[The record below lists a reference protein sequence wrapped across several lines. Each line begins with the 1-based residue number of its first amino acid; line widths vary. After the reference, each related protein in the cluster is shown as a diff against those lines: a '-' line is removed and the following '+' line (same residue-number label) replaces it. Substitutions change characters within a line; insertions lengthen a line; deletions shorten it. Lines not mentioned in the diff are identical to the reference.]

1 VRNYVRN
8 RRLPHDNLDN
18 QPVAQDQLGPGFTR
32 RVVKTNPVE
41 SNSARM
47 FYERWS
53 ITCVERTRGLDA
65 QALRMWAHRL
75 VSELAVQDWFVFI
88 YLLVLSGAVAAA
100 PASPERTT
108 NLHQLVALL
117 VWLVVTLVA
126 VRGGILARST
136 FASLLYRLSL
146 LGTTLASYFMLRSLL
161 PIVNTGALDAPLYR
175 FDLAVFGFEPTLWMD
190 QFVTPQTTEWFAF
203 FYYSYFFLI
212 AAYVLPMVLL
222 CRRMKLFAEFSL
234 GFLGVYL
241 FAHII
246 YMLVPGYGPFRFL
259 ADQFQNPL
267 PLGFWYERVLEAV
280 NGAGAQK
287 DIFPSLHTGGP
298 TVCFLFAL
306 RHRKTS
312 PFKYTWVVTGFF
324 AANIIIATM
333 FLRWHYLID
342 IIAGLTLA
350 TLASVAAAAIANWEH
365 NVRLQ
370 RALQPVWFHL
380 LPARK
385 PSASLDTSSESQATS

>member
-1 VRNYVRN
+1 
-8 RRLPHDNLDN
+8 
-18 QPVAQDQLGPGFTR
+18 
-32 RVVKTNPVE
+32 
-41 SNSARM
+41 
-47 FYERWS
+47 
-53 ITCVERTRGLDA
+53 
-65 QALRMWAHRL
+65 
-75 VSELAVQDWFVFI
+75 
-88 YLLVLSGAVAAA
+88 
-100 PASPERTT
+100 
-108 NLHQLVALL
+108 
-117 VWLVVTLVA
+117 
-126 VRGGILARST
+126 
-136 FASLLYRLSL
+136 
-146 LGTTLASYFMLRSLL
+146 
-161 PIVNTGALDAPLYR
+161 
-175 FDLAVFGFEPTLWMD
+175 
-190 QFVTPQTTEWFAF
+190 
-203 FYYSYFFLI
+203 
-212 AAYVLPMVLL
+212 
-222 CRRMKLFAEFSL
+222 
-234 GFLGVYL
+234 
-241 FAHII
+241 
-246 YMLVPGYGPFRFL
+246 
-259 ADQFQNPL
+259 
-267 PLGFWYERVLEAV
+267 LGFWYERVLEAV